1 MAGRFILLDRFI
13 MSYIGHFWIPA
24 IFWFLGSQWLDM
36 RDPFPHSGES
46 WDVVGHGSVNSWLP
60 WRTLPGLCLQ
70 LL

>member
-46 WDVVGHGSVNSWLP
+46 WDVVGQAWV
-60 WRTLPGLCLQ
+60 C
-70 LL
+70 